1 MVALHIFPFLLRHGL
16 HGDIWS
22 SNFAKEN
29 SQKKRLHVDGEILAT
44 VIAAAVAAVVVEASV
59 EAGELRPA
67 EIGPGTAEV
76 VPEFEFDFFF
86 LVFLTSGNGEGWACT
101 ARSD

>member
-29 SQKKRLHVDGEILAT
+29 SQQKRFHVDGEISAT
-44 VIAAAVAAVVVEASV
+44 VIAAAVAAVVEASV
-59 EAGELRPA
+59 EAGELCPA

-86 LVFLTSGNGEGWACT
+86 LVFLMRGNGEGWACT

>member
-22 SNFAKEN
+22 SNSAKEN
-29 SQKKRLHVDGEILAT
+29 PQKKRFHVDGEISAT
-44 VIAAAVAAVVVEASV
+44 VIAAAVAVEASV
-59 EAGELRPA
+59 EAGELCPA

-86 LVFLTSGNGEGWACT
+86 LVFLTRGNGEGWACT

>member
-29 SQKKRLHVDGEILAT
+29 SQKKRFHVDGEISAT
-44 VIAAAVAAVVVEASV
+44 VVAAAAVEASV
-59 EAGELRPA
+59 EAGELCPA

-86 LVFLTSGNGEGWACT
+86 LFFLTRGNGEGWACT

>member
-16 HGDIWS
+16 QGDIWG

-29 SQKKRLHVDGEILAT
+29 SQQKRFHVNGEISAT
-44 VIAAAVAAVVVEASV
+44 VITAAAAVAVVEAFV
-59 EAGELRPA
+59 EAGELCPA

-86 LVFLTSGNGEGWACT
+86 LVFLTRGNGEGWACT